1 MRQIVL
7 ALLFVPMAL
16 NAGCATAP
24 SDPACLAVVPYSRA
38 DQARAADEL
47 AALPADA
54 VLRRFV
60 ADYGELRAQIRGVC
74 SVD

>member
-1 MRQIVL
+1 MRQIVQV
-7 ALLFVPMAL
+7 LLFVPMAL
-16 NAGCATAP
+16 SAGCATAISEP
-24 SDPACLAVVPYSRA
+24 VCLAVVPYSRA

-60 ADYGELRAQIRGVC
+60 EDYGELRARVRAVC
-74 SVD
+74 W